1 MSDKLR
7 NIISTVA
14 VALFIG
20 VFAVLC
26 VTKIFFPSEYSDVE
40 KRPLAQ
46 LPTDVTAEQLLANK
60 NYKDPVTGADKKAP
74 IKQFED
80 FTVDQFPLREFFRN
94 IKVNFV
100 LNVLGIKENNGYAVE
115 DGSIAQIETEF
126 VPENVEHQLGRIE
139 YIYNKYLIESDGEVY
154 FCLIPDKTYF
164 FGRDYGYPTRDYD
177 ELRAELER
185 RFPDMKKI
193 DIFDELTL
201 EDYYKTDWHW
211 AQQGLL
217 GVQGALAEGLGITVS
232 GEYKENVLE
241 DFRGGYTDMS
251 ALYPKAEELIYLTND
266 VLDACTVYD
275 YETGGTLGLYNF
287 ELYESKVQY
296 DFFLSG
302 SKSLLRIDN
311 PTATEKREIVIFRD
325 SFGANIIPLL
335 AEGYSSIYVV
345 DIRYIMP
352 DVAAKVIGGFDGRD
366 VLFLY
371 STTVLGQH
379 DFK

>member
-60 NYKDPVTGADKKAP
+60 DYKDPVTGADKKAP

-126 VPENVEHQLGRIE
+126 VPKTWSIS
-139 YIYNKYLIESDGEVY
+139 SDVSSTSTTSTSSSRTERY
-154 FCLIPDKTYF
+154 TSASS
-164 FGRDYGYPTRDYD
+164 PTKR
-177 ELRAELER
+177 
-185 RFPDMKKI
+185 
-193 DIFDELTL
+193 T
-201 EDYYKTDWHW
+201 
-211 AQQGLL
+211 
-217 GVQGALAEGLGITVS
+217 S
-232 GEYKENVLE
+232 
-241 DFRGGYTDMS
+241 S
-251 ALYPKAEELIYLTND
+251 
-266 VLDACTVYD
+266 DAT
-275 YETGGTLGLYNF
+275 
-287 ELYESKVQY
+287 
-296 DFFLSG
+296 
-302 SKSLLRIDN
+302 
-311 PTATEKREIVIFRD
+311 TATRHATTMSFVQSSRD
-325 SFGANIIPLL
+325 ASP
-335 AEGYSSIYVV
+335 
-345 DIRYIMP
+345 
-352 DVAAKVIGGFDGRD
+352 
-366 VLFLY
+366 
-371 STTVLGQH
+371 T
-379 DFK
+379 